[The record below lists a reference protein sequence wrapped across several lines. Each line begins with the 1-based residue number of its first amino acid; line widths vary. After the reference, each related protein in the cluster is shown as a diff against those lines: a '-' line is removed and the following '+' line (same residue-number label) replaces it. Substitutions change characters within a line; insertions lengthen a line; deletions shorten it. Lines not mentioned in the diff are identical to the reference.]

1 MRMPTKS
8 SGGSSESPTASSLP
22 ASGLLSLPRT
32 ARGRGDLALR
42 KDVGLPPLC
51 DYVCGEL
58 ALPLAPDIRVVPRHF
73 AFVPEAVVANGV
85 TIVCAIG
92 CVDACG
98 NRVLAAVGREVFRC
112 QSVRNRRKRPAAA
125 NPAPE
130 RRGMRRPVG
139 TTFSTMIKIASPA
152 IHSTFMT
159 PPTKRSAISTQQHP
173 TQ

>member
-1 MRMPTKS
+1 MNGPKS
-8 SGGSSESPTASSLP
+8 VVIVESSLP
-22 ASGLLSLPRT
+22 GKQTLWPVKRMVS
-32 ARGRGDLALR
+32 
-42 KDVGLPPLC
+42 
-51 DYVCGEL
+51 
-58 ALPLAPDIRVVPRHF
+58 VVP
-73 AFVPEAVVANGV
+73 EEVVANGV

-98 NRVLAAVGREVFRC
+98 NRVLTAAVGREVFRC